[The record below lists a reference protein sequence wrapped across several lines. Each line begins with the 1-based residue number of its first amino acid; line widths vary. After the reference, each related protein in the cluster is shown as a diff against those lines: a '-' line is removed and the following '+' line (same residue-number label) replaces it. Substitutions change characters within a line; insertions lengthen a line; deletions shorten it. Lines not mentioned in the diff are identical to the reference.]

1 MTLQTTEISR
11 GWVRMYFTRA
21 GSVGEKVKLRREVG
35 IGELKTLFKQ
45 VKPELERKL
54 RELSEKK
61 GIITILKR

>member
-1 MTLQTTEISR
+1 M
-11 GWVRMYFTRA
+11 
-21 GSVGEKVKLRREVG
+21 
-35 IGELKTLFKQ
+35 KTLFKQ